1 MKLFNSESIDMELS
15 LDESLHMLS
24 TYKLGRSAYTS
35 LRHDLKQRVSL
46 PAHHMVMQ
54 HKNRI
59 MPMIRSASDATGVT
73 LNLIESV

>member
-15 LDESLHMLS
+15 LDESLHMQLS

-59 MPMIRSASDATGVT
+59 MPMISLQVMPQ
-73 LNLIESV
+73 ESL